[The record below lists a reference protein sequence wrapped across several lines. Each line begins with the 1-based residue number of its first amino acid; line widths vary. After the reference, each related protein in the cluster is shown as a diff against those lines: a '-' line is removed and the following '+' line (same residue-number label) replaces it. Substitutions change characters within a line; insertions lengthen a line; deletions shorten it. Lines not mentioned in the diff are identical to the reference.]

1 MFKTM
6 FSTKNGNWTVVKDN
20 SSKVTFYRDSCNGI
34 QGTLGKVKK
43 GANNSTPPLL
53 TNE

>member
-6 FSTKNGNWTVVKDN
+6 FSTRNGNWTVVKEN
-20 SSKVTFYRDSCNGI
+20 SSKVTLYRDSCNGI
-34 QGTLGKVKK
+34 QGTLRKVKE
-43 GANNSTPPLL
+43 GANNSTSPLM